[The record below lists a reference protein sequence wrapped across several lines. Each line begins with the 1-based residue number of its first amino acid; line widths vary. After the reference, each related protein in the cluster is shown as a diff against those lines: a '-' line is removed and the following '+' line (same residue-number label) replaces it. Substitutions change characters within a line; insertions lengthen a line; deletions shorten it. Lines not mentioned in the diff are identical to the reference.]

1 MSSTPVLRR
10 LASSIRMR
18 LLLWFVLLLL
28 ITALASVL
36 VERQILLNRLD
47 ARIDRELVEETRE
60 LRAIAEG
67 NDPETGEPFGNRVDK
82 IFEVYLQRNI
92 PWRNEAIIT
101 FLNGDPFLRSARTA
115 PYRLDQD
122 PELVRRWGSLET
134 TDRGSVSTPAG
145 RVEFLAVP
153 VIASPRQR
161 GVFVTAVFRDRE
173 RRDIDIA
180 IENMAVPGGVLV
192 VVGSLL
198 AWMLADRILRPVR
211 SITRT
216 ARSISET
223 DLTKRIAVEGSDEIA
238 ALAGTFNA
246 MLDRLEGA
254 FRTQKSFLD
263 DVGHELRTP
272 LTIVRGQ
279 LETIDAEPEDR
290 QRVMALV
297 MDELGRMSRLV
308 EELLLLA
315 RAERPDFLQLDVVD
329 VAALT
334 DEVAEK
340 VRAIAPRQWTVDDV
354 GRGRVVADRQRITQ
368 ALLQLCQNAVQHT
381 GADGAVALGSSV
393 ADGVAVFWVRDTGP
407 GIAEE
412 EQQRIFERFERAG
425 TGRGTSGGTGLGLAI
440 VRAIAEAHHG
450 RMELHSAPGEGAT
463 FRLVIPVDQPS
474 DESDEEDAA

>member
-10 LASSIRMR
+10 FASSIRTRM
-18 LLLWFVLLLL
+18 LLWFVLLLL

-47 ARIDRELVEETRE
+47 ARIDRELVQETRE
-60 LRAIAEG
+60 LRALAEG

-92 PWRNEAIIT
+92 PSRNEAIIT
-101 FLNGDPFLRSARTA
+101 FLNGEPFLRSGRVA

-122 PELVRRWGSLET
+122 VELIQRWGSLET
-134 TDRGSVSTPAG
+134 SDRGSVSTPAG

-153 VIASPRQR
+153 VIGSPQQR
-161 GVFVTAVFRDRE
+161 GVFVIAVFRDRE
-173 RRDIDIA
+173 RSDTDIA
-180 IENMAVPGGVLV
+180 IESMAVTGGVLV
-192 VVGSLL
+192 VIGSLL

-211 SITRT
+211 SITAT

-223 DLTKRIAVEGSDEIA
+223 DLNKRIEVDGSDEIA
-238 ALAGTFNA
+238 ALAGTFNE
-246 MLDRLEGA
+246 MLDRLEHA
-254 FRTQKSFLD
+254 FRAQKSFLD
-263 DVGHELRTP
+263 DAGHELRTP

-297 MDELGRMSRLV
+297 MDELGRMTRLV

-315 RAERPDFLQLDVVD
+315 RAGRPDFLQLDVVD

-340 VRAIAPRQWTVDDV
+340 ARAIARRQWTVDDV

-381 GADGAVALGSSV
+381 GADGEVALGSSV
-393 ADGVAVFWVRDTGP
+393 ADGEAVFWVRDTGS
-407 GIAEE
+407 GIAPE

-425 TGRGTSGGTGLGLAI
+425 TARESSGGTGLGLAI

-450 RMELHSAPGEGAT
+450 RMELHSAPGDGAT
-463 FRLVIPVDQPS
+463 FRLIIPVDQPS
-474 DESDEEDAA
+474 DEEDAA